1 MSKRKQLEENYSL
14 YNYSF
19 YQFMNS
25 PYKFEKFCCIC
36 FRDENNVFFKDIK
49 TEELSKDN
57 NNENKYSYWKN
68 DLFSQIQNEEIS
80 SIRKYIFKKQNCKHF
95 YHKSCKNIFE
105 NFKCQ
110 FCEYGFTIENAY
122 NFCIMDRNDF
132 GKVIAFYTKK
142 RIIYEIKYG
151 KQLLDSVYDSI
162 DKSWTRIS
170 SDKREKIKE
179 IHSLELKFKKE
190 KLKKEDCE
198 IPLNDSLSI
207 WEENFNKLLDKKNK
221 NKNRQKYEIEEED
234 DYIVKTP
241 QRKKKKK

>member
-1 MSKRKQLEENYSL
+1 
-14 YNYSF
+14 
-19 YQFMNS
+19 
-25 PYKFEKFCCIC
+25 
-36 FRDENNVFFKDIK
+36 
-49 TEELSKDN
+49 
-57 NNENKYSYWKN
+57 
-68 DLFSQIQNEEIS
+68 
-80 SIRKYIFKKQNCKHF
+80 
-95 YHKSCKNIFE
+95 
-105 NFKCQ
+105 
-110 FCEYGFTIENAY
+110 
-122 NFCIMDRNDF
+122 MDRDDF
-132 GKVIAFYTKK
+132 GKVIAFYTMK
-142 RIIYEIKYG
+142 RKIYGIKYG